1 MTGEIGGKNGGGF
14 TLVEML
20 MVMAIA
26 AMLMA
31 LGVGAYRRYAKAAAD
46 EAEFGSLDLLIRKAR
61 NTALLEGTGAY
72 VLFESGSGEARARA
86 YGYKLAGAWSFEDA
100 RGAGAFGLNIA
111 LRGKAALVQGKV
123 GNCLDCAGGG
133 YADTGRSE
141 EFSGED
147 GMLLEAFVMPQ
158 HAACD
163 QTIIAKG
170 NEYSLAMLRGGI
182 LAGRAGGARIE
193 GTRFK
198 LSPRTWYKVG
208 FRFDDK
214 WMALTVDGAVIAWEK
229 GAKAKP
235 SGDTLTVSS
244 PDSPFY
250 GLIDEVRVFAVMAGE
265 EWKADGGA
273 RLIHTAG
280 AWSGVYFGSDGWLDP
295 RCHASPVTVSLIKK
309 GKKRSLTV
317 EFAGLVSL
325 RPAEEAPPMPPEE
338 KHAPVSA
345 GKKGDVPGGSNVAGS
360 AGGAAASKSPPK
372 LPAALPGQPGSSRG
386 EKLLS
391 EEAEE

>member
-1 MTGEIGGKNGGGF
+1 MTCGRVSGKDDGF

-26 AMLMA
+26 ALLMA

-46 EAEFGSLDLLIRKAR
+46 EAEFGALDLLIRKAR

-72 VLFESGSGEARARA
+72 VLFESGGGEARARA
-86 YGYKLAGAWSFEDA
+86 WGYRLVGMWSFEDG
-100 RGAGAFGLNIA
+100 RGSGAFGLNASI
-111 LRGKAALVQGKV
+111 RGKAVIVPGRI
-123 GNCLDCAGGG
+123 GNCLDCTGGG

-147 GMLLEAFVMPQ
+147 GMFLEACVMPQ
-158 HAACD
+158 HTACD
-163 QTIIAKG
+163 QTIIGKG
-170 NEYSLAMLRGGI
+170 NEYSLTMLRGGI

-193 GTRFK
+193 GTRFR

-208 FRFDDK
+208 FRFDER
-214 WMALTVDGAVIAWEK
+214 WMALIVDGAVIAWEK
-229 GAKAKP
+229 GTKVKP
-235 SGDTLTVSS
+235 SGDTLTIGS

-250 GLIDEVRVFAVMAGE
+250 GRIDEVRVFAVMAGE

-273 RLIHTAG
+273 RLVHTAG
-280 AWSGVYFGSDGWLDP
+280 AWSGIHFGPDGGLDS
-295 RCHASPVTVSLIKK
+295 RCHASSIGVSLIKK

-317 EFAGLVSL
+317 ETTGLVSV
-325 RPAEEAPPMPPEE
+325 RPVEEAPPMPPEE
-338 KHAPVSA
+338 KQASGVA
-345 GKKGDVPGGSNVAGS
+345 GKGVGG
-360 AGGAAASKSPPK
+360 AGGAGVAGGSSGTPGAKGPPK
-372 LPAALPGQPGSSRG
+372 PPAGLPAQPGDK
-386 EKLLS
+386 KLLS